1 MYKNNSKNLTLG
13 DRVLSI
19 EKHGWKELR
28 SLSIY
33 FLVIYLALKPYSAS
47 IFIIEYFKF
56 DPEITF
62 ALLSYAFPLLVGII
76 LARLT
81 TFFFILIIK
90 NILFIIYYTLIYL
103 MPCLLI
109 SVITFI
115 CGLFKNEKIIKFK
128 IWLLDYKGEM
138 RLRLDKKIEN
148 LEKEKKKPEQT
159 HIYKSHLALF
169 IIIFIILFSAQ
180 FYDNIIGRTWNPKF
194 NKKYELLTNLHYN
207 CQITGGYNI
216 DECNYWKKKYKE
228 YKLTN

>member
-1 MYKNNSKNLTLG
+1 MEKNSSNNLTLN

-19 EKHGWKELR
+19 EKHGWKVLR
-28 SLSIY
+28 RLSVT

-56 DPEITF
+56 DTEITF
-62 ALLSYAFPLLVGII
+62 AILSYAFPLLAGIL

-81 TFFFILIIK
+81 TFISIIIR
-90 NILFIIYYTLIYL
+90 NVLFTIYYTLIYL
-103 MPCLLI
+103 VPCLLI
-109 SVITFI
+109 SAITFI
-115 CGLFKNEKIIKFK
+115 CRLSKNDKIIKFK
-128 IWLLDYKGEM
+128 NRLLEYLGEK

-169 IIIFIILFSAQ
+169 LIIFIILFSAQ

-194 NKKYELLTNLHYN
+194 NKKYEVLTNLHYN
-207 CQITGGYNI
+207 CQVTGGYNI
-216 DECNYWKKKYKE
+216 DECDYWKKKYKE
-228 YKLTN
+228 YNLTK